1 MFNSH
6 SLLYKYF
13 LSDYQLS
20 FEEELLHYFV
30 FLFVSHFR
38 ESIWYML
45 KCSHGLKLN
54 LNNVS
59 VKHKLIN
66 THLLRHTAKCLLTC
80 ASVYDTQS
88 CQTICCITELLRR
101 LTDWELLPA
110 ELLTT
115 LIIIIIIINTQ
126 TNTSAV
132 RDGKQH
138 HLHYTAHSVIKI
150 CQPAERS
157 NDVTSW
163 K

>member
-13 LSDYQLS
+13 LSYYQLS

-45 KCSHGLKLN
+45 KCSQGLKLN

-59 VKHKLIN
+59 IKHKLN
-66 THLLRHTAKCLLTC
+66 TAKCLLTC

-115 LIIIIIIINTQ
+115 LIINTHNTQ
-126 TNTSAV
+126 TNTWAV

-138 HLHYTAHSVIKI
+138 HLHYTAHSVIRI

-157 NDVTSW
+157 NDVASW